1 MLPMK
6 CPHCHSKNHKVPVT
20 NGQMDDQIV
29 RKRGCSDCG
38 RIWFTVETIVPD
50 YAIGWSGTLQRKPVL
65 RVPVEVTTG
74 MVRIGS
80 AQVEDVTECD
90 SRG

>member
-1 MLPMK
+1 MLPMI
-6 CPHCHSKNHKVPVT
+6 CPDCRSKNHKVPAT
-20 NGQMDDQIV
+20 NGQMDYQIV
-29 RKRGCSDCG
+29 RKRVCGDCG

-74 MVRIGS
+74 MVLIGG
-80 AQVEDVTECD
+80 AKVEDVTECD
-90 SRG
+90 GRG

>member
-1 MLPMK
+1 MLPMI
-6 CPHCHSKNHKVPVT
+6 CPDCRSKNYKVPVT

-29 RKRGCSDCG
+29 RKRVCGDCG
-38 RIWFTVETIVPD
+38 HVWFTVETIVPD
-50 YAIGWSGTLQRKPVL
+50 HAIGWSGTLQRKPVL

-74 MVRIGS
+74 MVPIGG

-90 SRG
+90 SQG

>member
-1 MLPMK
+1 MLPMI
-6 CPHCHSKNHKVPVT
+6 CPDCRSKNHKVPVT

-29 RKRGCSDCG
+29 RKRVCGDCG

-50 YAIGWSGTLQRKPVL
+50 YAIGWSGALQRKPVL

-74 MVRIGS
+74 MVRLGG
-80 AQVEDVTECD
+80 AKVEDVTECD
-90 SRG
+90 GRG